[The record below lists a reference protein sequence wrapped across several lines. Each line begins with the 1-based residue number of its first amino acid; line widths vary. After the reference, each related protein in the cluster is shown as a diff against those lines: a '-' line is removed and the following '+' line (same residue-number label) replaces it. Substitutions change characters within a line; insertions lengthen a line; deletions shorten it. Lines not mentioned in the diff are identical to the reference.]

1 LEFCGFELSSVDVAA
16 ILASEKADP
25 NMNKIKPLI
34 ACMLLLSVA
43 TATVFGQ
50 SGSSFDLANLDK
62 NTQACTDFYQYAAGG
77 WLARNPIPAAFP
89 TWGVDSVL
97 SEQNRDMLRE
107 ILEAAAKNTRAA
119 KGSSEQKVGDFYASC
134 MNEDKIEAD
143 GISPLA
149 PELARINKIKD
160 QRSLENELAH
170 LHANGINAL
179 FLVGST
185 QDAKNSAEVIAEI
198 WQGGLGLPEGEY
210 YFKTDDK
217 SKEIREAYVKHVAKM
232 FALMGDDEAKAASES
247 QSVMNFETKLAEAWM
262 PRVDRRDPQKVYN
275 RRTMAQLKTVAP
287 NFDWSGYF
295 KDVGISQR
303 TDVNLGQPKF
313 VERAN
318 QQLTGIPL
326 ADWKT
331 YLRWR
336 LVNGTAPTLSKK
348 FVEEDFDFKDR
359 VLTGTTEILPR
370 WKRCVR
376 AADNEMGEALG
387 EVYVKKAFPPEAKR
401 RALEMVANLIAALK
415 SDITTL
421 GWMSDPT
428 RKQAITK
435 LEAFIRKI
443 GYPDKW
449 RDYSALAIDRG
460 SFVNNV
466 MRADSFETARNLR
479 KIGMPV
485 DKTEWG
491 MTPPT
496 VNAYYNP
503 AINEIVFPAGIMQPP
518 FFSVGFDD
526 AINYGAM
533 GSVIGHE
540 MTHGFDDQGRQ
551 YDASGNLANWWTD
564 ADMAKFKERAECV
577 IKQFDAF
584 EVEKSLFQ
592 NGKLVVGES
601 IADLGGLVVAYA
613 AFQKSMEGKPRPAD
627 IDGFTPE
634 QRFFLGYAFSWA
646 TNVRPEFARLMVA
659 TNPHPLPKFRVNG
672 PLGNFPA
679 FAAAFQCK
687 AGDAMVRA
695 DADRCQIW

>member
-1 LEFCGFELSSVDVAA
+1 MFGKSV
-16 ILASEKADP
+16 
-25 NMNKIKPLI
+25 
-34 ACMLLLSVA
+34 
-43 TATVFGQ
+43 
-50 SGSSFDLANLDK
+50 SSFDLANLDK
-62 NTQACTDFYQYAAGG
+62 NTQACADFYQYATGG

-107 ILEAAAKNTRAA
+107 ILEAAAHNTNAA

-134 MNEDKIEAD
+134 MNEEKIEAD
-143 GISPLA
+143 GITPLA
-149 PELARINKIKD
+149 PELARIEKIKD
-160 QRSLENELAH
+160 QRGLQEEIAH
-170 LHANGINAL
+170 LHATGVNAL
-179 FLVGST
+179 FLVGSK
-185 QDAKNSAEVIAEI
+185 QDAKNSAEVIVEI

-210 YFKTDDK
+210 YSKTDDK

-232 FALMGDDEAKAASES
+232 FELLGDDPAKAATES
-247 QSVMNFETKLAEAWM
+247 QVIMNFETKLAEAWM
-262 PRVDRRDPQKVYN
+262 PRVERRDPQKVYN
-275 RRTMAQLKTVAP
+275 RTTLAQLKAVAA
-287 NFDWSGYF
+287 NFDWAGYL
-295 KDVGISQR
+295 KNMRISQR
-303 TDVNLGQPKF
+303 TDLNIGQPKF
-313 VERAN
+313 VERVN
-318 QQLTGIPL
+318 QQLAGIPL
-326 ADWKT
+326 AEWKT

-336 LVNGTAPTLSKK
+336 LINSTASSLSKK
-348 FVEEDFDFKDR
+348 FVEEDFNFKGR

-370 WKRCVR
+370 WKRCVA

-387 EVYVKKAFPPEAKR
+387 EVYVKKAFPPEAKQ
-401 RALEMVANLIAALK
+401 RALAMVANLVAALK
-415 SDITTL
+415 SDISTL
-421 GWMSDPT
+421 SWMSDST
-428 RKQAITK
+428 RKQAVTK

-449 RDYSALAIDRG
+449 RDYSALQIDRG
-460 SFVNNV
+460 PYVNNV
-466 MRADSFETARNLR
+466 MRADSFETQRDLR
-479 KIGMPV
+479 KIGKPV

-518 FFSVGFDD
+518 FFSVDFDD

-551 YDASGNLANWWTD
+551 YDAAGNLANWWTD

-577 IKQFDAF
+577 IKQFDGF
-584 EVEKSLFQ
+584 EVEKGLFE

-613 AFQKSMEGKPRPAD
+613 AFQKSMEGKPRPAN

-646 TNVRPEFARLMVA
+646 TNVRPEFARLMVQ

-672 PLGNFPA
+672 PLANFPA
-679 FAAAFQCK
+679 FAEAFQCK
-687 AGDAMVRA
+687 ASDAMVRA
-695 DADRCQIW
+695 DKDRCQIW